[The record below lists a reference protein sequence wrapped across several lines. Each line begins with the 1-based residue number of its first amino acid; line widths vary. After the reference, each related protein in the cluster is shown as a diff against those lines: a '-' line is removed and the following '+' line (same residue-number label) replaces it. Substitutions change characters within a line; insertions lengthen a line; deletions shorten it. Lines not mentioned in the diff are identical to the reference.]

1 VSLQVVSVSRI
12 AKYCFLAM
20 MGSSEHGKTPN
31 PDNNTKFA
39 QTQGFA
45 KIQHRGFP
53 LLTKKFFGGKIL
65 ARQALYK
72 YNTNFSNFA

>member
-1 VSLQVVSVSRI
+1 V
-12 AKYCFLAM
+12 
-20 MGSSEHGKTPN
+20 P
-31 PDNNTKFA
+31 
-39 QTQGFA
+39 GFA
-45 KIQHRGFP
+45 KIQHRDKP